1 MKNLLQILKTRYRI
15 MFAAYFV
22 LSASLPSIAQVL
34 SINEVTT
41 DVSII
46 KEKGT
51 RRVGTGRY
59 RVFKYLDKV
68 GRVIKSDTYF
78 KRTHFATEEFIYDQW
93 NNIVLNTQTDWINPQ
108 KQANVCKYSYVYE
121 GSRIIL
127 QTKTISD
134 KDSSVME
141 LVYNHGDTIL
151 NYLERSFIVQG
162 SNEMRFTRE
171 TNYILKFQNGL
182 LVSKEVKIKG
192 SDTSELTKLEYD
204 NNHMLNRRS
213 IQRRINTRPMTYT
226 GYPASDDEFYEYKL
240 DTNGRIRKLYKI
252 MNGRKYKIMTYKYK
266 SK

>member
-1 MKNLLQILKTRYRI
+1 
-15 MFAAYFV
+15 
-22 LSASLPSIAQVL
+22 
-34 SINEVTT
+34 
-41 DVSII
+41 
-46 KEKGT
+46 
-51 RRVGTGRY
+51 
-59 RVFKYLDKV
+59 
-68 GRVIKSDTYF
+68 
-78 KRTHFATEEFIYDQW
+78 
-93 NNIVLNTQTDWINPQ
+93 
-108 KQANVCKYSYVYE
+108 
-121 GSRIIL
+121 
-127 QTKTISD
+127 
-134 KDSSVME
+134 ME

-252 MNGRKYKIMTYKYK
+252 INGRKYKIMTYKYK